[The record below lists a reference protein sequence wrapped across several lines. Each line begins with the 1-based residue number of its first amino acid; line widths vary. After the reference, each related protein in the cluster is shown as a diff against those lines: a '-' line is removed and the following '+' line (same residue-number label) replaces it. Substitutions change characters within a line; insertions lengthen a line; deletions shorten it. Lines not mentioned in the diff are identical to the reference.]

1 VYNALLQGELMSTR
15 IESRSTQIDTER
27 CVAHAGGRYDLVVAA
42 AQRLREMKRRAR
54 ENNTHVTAIDA
65 LMEVQ
70 AGTFSMTDYL
80 IKVK

>member
-1 VYNALLQGELMSTR
+1 MSTR